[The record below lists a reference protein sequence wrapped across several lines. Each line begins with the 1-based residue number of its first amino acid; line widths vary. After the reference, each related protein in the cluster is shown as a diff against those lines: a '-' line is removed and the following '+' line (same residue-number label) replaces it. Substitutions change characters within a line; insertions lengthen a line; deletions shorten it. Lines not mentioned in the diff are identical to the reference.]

1 MISHYQYGLA
11 SLEEKAKMEL
21 MGYLTSDMA
30 FDFLRTKNTLG
41 YVCFRIGL
49 SVQSFLCFFN
59 PNPSIRVFY
68 RRTSTIESTM
78 TNRKFSMVPQVGDYY
93 SFALIVGSQRD
104 RFSVEDVYQKMI
116 EFHDHF
122 LTKMKEM
129 SEDDYQNFRNSL
141 VQSLTKAPT
150 NLGSVFSSN
159 DARIFD
165 GNYDFDRRLKKA
177 AIVPNITKDE
187 IISMYESKVKNN
199 SAHLMVA
206 VEGIEES
213 KRSEA
218 QILELKNLTLT
229 DNKTFRQIDSFD
241 QLQSAL

>member
-1 MISHYQYGLA
+1 
-11 SLEEKAKMEL
+11 
-21 MGYLTSDMA
+21 
-30 FDFLRTKNTLG
+30 
-41 YVCFRIGL
+41 
-49 SVQSFLCFFN
+49 
-59 PNPSIRVFY
+59 
-68 RRTSTIESTM
+68 
-78 TNRKFSMVPQVGDYY
+78 MVPQVRDYY

-187 IISMYESKVKNN
+187 IISIYESKVKNN

-229 DNKTFRQIDSFD
+229 ENKTFRQIDSFD

>member
-1 MISHYQYGLA
+1 
-11 SLEEKAKMEL
+11 
-21 MGYLTSDMA
+21 
-30 FDFLRTKNTLG
+30 
-41 YVCFRIGL
+41 
-49 SVQSFLCFFN
+49 
-59 PNPSIRVFY
+59 
-68 RRTSTIESTM
+68 
-78 TNRKFSMVPQVGDYY
+78 MVPQVRDYY
-93 SFALIVGSQRD
+93 SFALNVGSQRD
-104 RFSVEDVYQKMI
+104 RFSVEYVYQKMT

-150 NLGSVFSSN
+150 NLGSVFASN
-159 DARIFD
+159 DSRIFD
-165 GNYDFDRRLKKA
+165 GKYDFDRRLKKA

-187 IISMYESKVKNN
+187 IISIYESKVKNN

-218 QILELKNLTLT
+218 QILELKNLTLNE
-229 DNKTFRQIDSFD
+229 NKTFKQIDSFE